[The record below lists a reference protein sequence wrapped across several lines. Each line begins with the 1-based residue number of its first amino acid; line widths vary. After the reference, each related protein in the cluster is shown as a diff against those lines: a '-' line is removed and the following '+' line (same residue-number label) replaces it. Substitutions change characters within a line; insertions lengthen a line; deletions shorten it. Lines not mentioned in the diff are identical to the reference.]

1 MKLKESFTIQ
11 ATVDKQ
17 SANLQESADGTPF
30 IMPRIEAIHAGT
42 TKNFNHYLPEKLKG
56 DFELKI
62 NLKEIQEKEEEYFDK
77 LVADNNL
84 DGLISRY
91 PVRETPALTKIATGL
106 GMTRD
111 KYESAVRKLIIDD
124 NDTKD
129 YFKTLLEPLT
139 TIIEK

>member
-1 MKLKESFTIQ
+1 MTALPKHRDIQ
-11 ATVDKQ
+11 
-17 SANLQESADGTPF
+17 E
-30 IMPRIEAIHAGT
+30 
-42 TKNFNHYLPEKLKG
+42 KG

-77 LVADNNL
+77 LVADKNL